1 MRLND
6 PLITSFLYE
15 DTEYNIDMAFDN
27 VLDVFDILQDGLLRP
42 FEKIEINL
50 ELLLGE
56 QDYNPSVELWNY
68 IYDNLIIKDT
78 KKQVRYD
85 LAGNPM
91 PPKNDDERV
100 IDLEQDAKFIY
111 ASFKQAYNINIFDE
125 QGKMH
130 WDIFQALLDGL
141 PSNTIMQNIIQIRK
155 WKPSKGDSSERK
167 REMKELQ
174 DVYAL
179 RDETSE
185 GVDELSS
192 KK

>member
-27 VLDVFDILQDGLLRP
+27 VLDVFDVLQDGLLRP

-100 IDLEQDAKFIY
+100 IDLEQ
-111 ASFKQAYNINIFDE
+111 
-125 QGKMH
+125 
-130 WDIFQALLDGL
+130 
-141 PSNTIMQNIIQIRK
+141 
-155 WKPSKGDSSERK
+155 
-167 REMKELQ
+167 
-174 DVYAL
+174 
-179 RDETSE
+179 
-185 GVDELSS
+185 
-192 KK
+192 